1 MKSKITYDDWLIVS
15 NKLKNI
21 KDVDLE
27 QIRKLDILFAYLNQT
42 EQGQQSSFLAEEQS
56 QEVKNF
62 IEKISKNEGYL
73 TLSLLR
79 DYVSKGEKGAVYL
92 KAFVDRM
99 NSNNTEQSYYFKPS
113 GPTKELKTISMAG
126 YRAGLNTFKEKY
138 YAKYRGQLM
147 MDLVNDPALQAAEK
161 GSREYA
167 FKRKE
172 MESVYRLGGD
182 KDKNLPPKFILSIL
196 ERFKTQAP
204 DLKNWSYLIGRG
216 AVVIENKVYY
226 GSELI
231 ETLENMEKILDDVT
245 AGKWRIQGL
254 PDLESLNVPEL
265 ININNSQK
273 LEQYKKAL
281 YAFQYY
287 FQYCA
292 TPDGIQSLSKWAK
305 EGLSEMAGGLFIFK
319 PSRDTFV
326 TLDIVSHSY
335 DDLIGAGISGRRCR
349 SGYFF

>member
-1 MKSKITYDDWLIVS
+1 LTVLNDLISSNAQNEMATETKGYIRAFFGNQFDDESGKPDLLKIKSFLTAALTVLSQQNHLVMKSKITYDDWLIVS

-172 MESVYRLGGD
+172 MESVYRLGG
-182 KDKNLPPKFILSIL
+182 
-196 ERFKTQAP
+196 EAAP
-204 DLKNWSYLIGRG
+204 
-216 AVVIENKVYY
+216 
-226 GSELI
+226 
-231 ETLENMEKILDDVT
+231 
-245 AGKWRIQGL
+245 
-254 PDLESLNVPEL
+254 
-265 ININNSQK
+265 
-273 LEQYKKAL
+273 
-281 YAFQYY
+281 
-287 FQYCA
+287 C
-292 TPDGIQSLSKWAK
+292 QS
-305 EGLSEMAGGLFIFK
+305 
-319 PSRDTFV
+319 T
-326 TLDIVSHSY
+326 
-335 DDLIGAGISGRRCR
+335 
-349 SGYFF
+349 